1 MGVATK
7 VRSQISRTFQ
17 SGDIRR
23 RSLNSGALAVYF
35 RECCRLLRGFPS
47 VARSERGCRL
57 SSLEV
62 FSYQEG
68 CMEKPD
74 SAVSHVD
81 LAAPVV
87 HGLIAHKPEL
97 FRGLVDGLVMFLG
110 YRFFMDA

>member
-35 RECCRLLRGFPS
+35 RECCRLLRGFKFPS
-47 VARSERGCRL
+47 TRSERGCRL
-57 SSLEV
+57 SSLKV

-74 SAVSHVD
+74 SAVSRTST
-81 LAAPVV
+81 LQ
-87 HGLIAHKPEL
+87 
-97 FRGLVDGLVMFLG
+97 FR
-110 YRFFMDA
+110 

>member
-1 MGVATK
+1 
-7 VRSQISRTFQ
+7 
-17 SGDIRR
+17 
-23 RSLNSGALAVYF
+23 
-35 RECCRLLRGFPS
+35 
-47 VARSERGCRL
+47 
-57 SSLEV
+57 
-62 FSYQEG
+62 
-68 CMEKPD
+68 MEKPD